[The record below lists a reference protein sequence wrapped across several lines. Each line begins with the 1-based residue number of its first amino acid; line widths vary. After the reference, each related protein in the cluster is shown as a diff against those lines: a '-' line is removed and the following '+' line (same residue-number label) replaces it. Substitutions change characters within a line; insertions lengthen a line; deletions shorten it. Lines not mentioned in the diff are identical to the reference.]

1 MKIAVLGHLKFPIA
15 APFPGGLERHTHAMV
30 SGLQAR
36 GHEVTLYAAEGADA
50 RLSAVALCEPTGP
63 HTGEPASDAAID
75 AIEGAAYQR
84 MVEAVRAG
92 GFDVV
97 HANCLHDLP
106 LREGASLGAP
116 MLIVLHVPR
125 FEPFAGAVR
134 QAAPHATM
142 LAVSRQ
148 LAELWRGVAEEFLIV
163 ANGVDLEVFRPPE
176 PEPAREGH
184 PPFAFWS
191 GRLSHEKGLH
201 LAIDAARLAGLELAF
216 AGPRADD
223 AYWRDEIAP
232 RLGPGVRDLGH
243 LGEEGLVENLGRAA
257 VAVVS
262 PLWEEPFGLVV
273 LEALACGA
281 PVAAFRRGAVPDIL
295 DETSGRLAR
304 PDDVADLARA
314 MREAAT
320 LDRAA
325 CRMRAERFGIDRM
338 LDAYEEVYRRMTG
351 REAILELETWRG

>member
-36 GHEVTLYAAEGADA
+36 GHEVTLYAAEGADPLLA
-50 RLSAVALCEPTGP
+50 PVALCAPTGP
-63 HTGEPASDAAID
+63 HTGEPDSDAAID
-75 AIEGAAYQR
+75 AIEGAAYR
-84 MVEAVRAG
+84 TMVDAVRGG

-106 LREGASLGAP
+106 LREAASLGAP
-116 MLIVLHVPR
+116 MLVVLHVPR

-134 QAAPHATM
+134 QAAPYATM

-148 LAELWRGVAEEFLIV
+148 LAELWRGVAEEFFIV
-163 ANGVDLEVFRPPE
+163 ANGVDLDVFRPLPDSLRDGR
-176 PEPAREGH
+176 PSS
-184 PPFAFWS
+184 AFWS

-201 LAIDAARLAGLELAF
+201 LAIDAARLSGLDLAF

-243 LGEEGLVENLGRAA
+243 LGEEGLVENLNRAA
-257 VAVVS
+257 VAVIS

-281 PVAAFRRGAVPDIL
+281 PVAAFARGAVPDIL
-295 DETSGRLAR
+295 DAKSGRLAR
-304 PDDVADLARA
+304 PDDVPDLARA
-314 MREAAT
+314 MREAT
-320 LDRAA
+320 SLDRAA
-325 CRMRAERFGIDRM
+325 CRMRAERYGIDRM
-338 LDAYEEVYRRMTG
+338 LDGYEEVYRRMTG
-351 REAILELETWRG
+351 GAASLDLETWRG